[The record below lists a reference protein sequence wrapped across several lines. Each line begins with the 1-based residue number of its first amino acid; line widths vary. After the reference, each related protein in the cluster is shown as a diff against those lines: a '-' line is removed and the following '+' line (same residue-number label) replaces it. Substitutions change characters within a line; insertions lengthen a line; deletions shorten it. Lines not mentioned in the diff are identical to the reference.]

1 MPGNSLYVLRQPGNL
16 LQCKIVTY
24 KHTVSGVSSG
34 PQANYSKVTELA
46 NWFDSEASPGE
57 CASTAICSQQA
68 LPDQ

>member
-46 NWFDSEASPGE
+46 N
-57 CASTAICSQQA
+57 
-68 LPDQ
+68 